1 MSTVDWYKTHNAKT
15 FRQKRHDFWIPWT
28 NQFSILFPPDT
39 AKQINLEMRRLM
51 DAFDKYLRVQYQ
63 NGKYVDVDAVRML
76 TITPLSEVAANELCK
91 NFVLE
96 WWKAYEDELHALN
109 IELENELSRPR
120 KKPYTGL
127 LSAPFLFPV

>member
-1 MSTVDWYKTHNAKT
+1 MTTVDWYKTHNGTT

-28 NQFSILFPPDT
+28 KQYSILFPPDT
-39 AKQINLEMRRLM
+39 AKQINTEMRRLM

-76 TITPLSEVAANELCK
+76 TITPLSEVAANEYCK